1 MLRSTYA
8 IVHLDAIDHNIAVAK
23 KKLDP
28 NVKVLAVIKA
38 NAYGHGLCD
47 VGRHLDDN
55 PSISMFG
62 VALCEEGIRLR
73 EVGVKK
79 PILILGVTDDEHFEA
94 VVQYDLMPAVFT
106 PEHVYALSEAAHK
119 QGKTAKAHIK
129 IDTGM
134 HRIGVPTFEALSPV
148 LDAFAACPSV
158 ELAGVFT
165 HFAKSENDPAFTA
178 LQAKRFDTAIE
189 AIRARGF
196 RPIVHAANS
205 GAIFGAPEAYSYDMV
220 RLGIAMYG
228 CHPDGKSTANSELE
242 PAMSLITH
250 ISNLKT
256 LPVGQ
261 GISYGQKYV
270 TTRDTVV
277 ATLPIGY
284 GDGYKRCLTG
294 KASVL
299 IGGRRCPQIGTICM
313 DQLMVDVTDVPEVKL
328 WDEAVL
334 LGAQEN
340 EVIGADELAELAD
353 TISYEIL
360 LSISDRVPRVYR

>member
-8 IVHLDAIDHNIAVAK
+8 IVHLDAIDHNIIVAK
-23 KKLDP
+23 KRLAQDV
-28 NVKVLAVIKA
+28 NILAVIKA

-47 VGRHLDDN
+47 VGRHLDEN
-55 PSISMFG
+55 PSIAMFG

-73 EVGVKK
+73 ESGVKK
-79 PILILGVTDDEHFEA
+79 PILILGVTDDEHFDA
-94 VVQYDLMPAVFT
+94 VAWYDLMPAVFT
-106 PEHVYALSEAAHK
+106 PDHVYALSEAAK
-119 QGKTAKAHIK
+119 RCGKKAKAHIK

-134 HRIGVPTFEALSPV
+134 HRIGVPTFEALGSV
-148 LDAFAACPSV
+148 LDAFTACPNV
-158 ELAGVFT
+158 ELSGVFT

-178 LQAKRFDTAIE
+178 LQGARFDKAVSAIQ
-189 AIRARGF
+189 ARGF
-196 RPIVHAANS
+196 KPIVHAANS
-205 GAIFGAPEAYSYDMV
+205 GAIFGDPGAYSYDMV

-228 CHPDGKSTANSELE
+228 CHPDGKSTLESELW
-242 PAMSLITH
+242 PAMSLVTH

-256 LPVGQ
+256 LPAGQ

-270 TTRDTVV
+270 TSRETIV

-294 KASVL
+294 KAHVL
-299 IGGRRCPQIGTICM
+299 IGGKRCPQIGTICM
-313 DQLMVDVTDVPEVKL
+313 DQMMVDVTDVPNVKL

-334 LGAQEN
+334 LGSQGDEA
-340 EVIGADELAELAD
+340 IGADELAELAD